1 MPKGI
6 AHFNYRVVKT
16 GDMLS
21 IHEVHYD
28 SGDDSHPT
36 GCTQNPTPVLS
47 EDIEGIKW
55 VLNAMLGALKKP
67 ILTDKDFNK

>member
-6 AHFNYRVVKT
+6 AHWNFRVVKT

-21 IHEVHYD
+21 IHEVHYG
-28 SGDDSHPT
+28 SGDDAHPI
-36 GCTQNPTPVLS
+36 GCSTNPTPVLS

-55 VLNAMLGALKKP
+55 VLNAMLDALNKP
-67 ILTDKDFNK
+67 ILTDEDFGK